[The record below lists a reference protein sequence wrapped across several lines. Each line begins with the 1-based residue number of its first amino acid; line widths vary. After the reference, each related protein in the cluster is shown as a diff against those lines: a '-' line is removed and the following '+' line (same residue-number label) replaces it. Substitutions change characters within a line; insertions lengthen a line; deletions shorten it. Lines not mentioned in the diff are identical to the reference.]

1 MILREILD
9 DATRRF
15 ESVGIASPRVDA
27 EWLLAHVLKVPR
39 MQLGLIS
46 EIDSDSLATFES
58 LVQRRMNREPLQ
70 HITGT
75 AAFRTIELEV
85 GPGVFVPRPETEL
98 LAGWAIDA
106 AKRVLENENRTPI
119 VVDLATGSGAIAA
132 AIKTELA
139 QAQVHAIEIDPKAF
153 AYAERNLNQ
162 LDVDLAL
169 GDLADAFYSLNG
181 QVDVVV
187 SNPPYIPLTAW
198 ESVAVEARDFD
209 PQQALFSGQ
218 DGLDAI
224 RTIERTAARLL
235 HPGGVLGFEHADL
248 QGETAP
254 AVLLETGRWEQVVDH
269 LDLAQK
275 PRFVTA
281 TRASG

>member
-1 MILREILD
+1 MTLREILD

-15 ESVGIASPRVDA
+15 ESVRIATPRVDA
-27 EWLLAHVLKVPR
+27 EWLMAHVLAVPR

-46 EIDSDSLATFES
+46 ELDSGSITTFETF
-58 LVQRRMNREPLQ
+58 VQRRMNREPLQ
-70 HITGT
+70 HITGV

-106 AKRVLENENRTPI
+106 AKKVFENQHRSPI

-132 AIKTELA
+132 SIKTELP
-139 QAQVHAIEIDPKAF
+139 QAQVHAVELDPKAF
-153 AYAERNLNQ
+153 AFAERNLSQ
-162 LDVDLAL
+162 LDVDLVL
-169 GDLADAFYSLNG
+169 GDLAEAFHSLNG
-181 QVDVVV
+181 SVDVVV

-198 ESVAVEARDFD
+198 ESVAIEARDFD
-209 PQQALFSGQ
+209 PQLALFSGE

-224 RTIERTAARLL
+224 REIERTAARLL
-235 HPGGVLGFEHADL
+235 HAGGVLAFEHADL

-254 AVLLETGRWEQVVDH
+254 AVLLDTGRWEQVQDN